1 MKLVVAT
8 MKPSRKGPARH
19 EAVKRFSLGIVID
32 EDALTKGDTIK
43 PMVHRLSLRACR
55 WNGKRSQTEGMER
68 GKGQPR
74 EDSAADGISY
84 RSIGQHTAVQ
94 SGAKEKSQ
102 PPTTQ
107 AQSLQDAAHREESV
121 QATHGS
127 KGAQVRCT
135 RAANQEAETD
145 ELRPEEDGQTAEALD
160 EEDGGNATRAEQE
173 DGLSC
178 AGVSNGIKGVTRR
191 LSVPS

>member
-1 MKLVVAT
+1 M
-8 MKPSRKGPARH
+8 
-19 EAVKRFSLGIVID
+19 
-32 EDALTKGDTIK
+32 
-43 PMVHRLSLRACR
+43 
-55 WNGKRSQTEGMER
+55 
-68 GKGQPR
+68 
-74 EDSAADGISY
+74 SY
-84 RSIGQHTAVQ
+84 RSIGRHTAVQ

-102 PPTTQ
+102 PKTTQ

-127 KGAQVRCT
+127 KGAQVRCA
-135 RAANQEAETD
+135 RAANQEAEPD